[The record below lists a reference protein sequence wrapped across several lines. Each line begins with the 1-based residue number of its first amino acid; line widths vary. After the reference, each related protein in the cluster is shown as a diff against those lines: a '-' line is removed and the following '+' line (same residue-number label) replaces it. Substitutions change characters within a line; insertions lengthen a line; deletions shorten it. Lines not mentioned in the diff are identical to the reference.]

1 MSKFLDL
8 GLGISIINWYYSLSY
23 FLMWCVALRL
33 TTDDDNEPFVWL
45 TVYMGNV
52 FLNVFL
58 FVGLRKRDRLA
69 VIIWFSLT
77 LLWFLPKLY
86 DHKRGCRLDAR
97 GSTYRIVNIVMESY
111 VIISFAVMMLVYSHL
126 PKKLPK
132 TEQRSRYKT
141 YADTPDIQM
150 VDLSSKVAAIA
161 PLATEEVFT
170 DEEAECLP
178 GSSKQQV
185 FEFHRAAGDD

>member
-1 MSKFLDL
+1 MQ
-8 GLGISIINWYYSLSY
+8 IIYSH
-23 FLMWCVALRL
+23 
-33 TTDDDNEPFVWL
+33 T
-45 TVYMGNV
+45 G
-52 FLNVFL
+52 
-58 FVGLRKRDRLA
+58 
-69 VIIWFSLT
+69 
-77 LLWFLPKLY
+77 
-86 DHKRGCRLDAR
+86 
-97 GSTYRIVNIVMESY
+97 Y